1 MPFDK
6 VPLVMIPRFGPT
18 GGLAMCQASVLI
30 PSRQW
35 SGLARS
41 PERKRPVPVATRI
54 GRTNT
59 CCYDLSPFSSAY
71 SGLSCAQ
78 SLAQAA
84 LAIAPY
90 RHMIC
95 LLWKSGIS
103 LAAENSKLKACID
116 KGRWVTRIRKHNDHA
131 GRLSDPPFAKPLTY
145 LAQGSP
151 AWGTNYISMLCQ
163 YRLSNG

>member
-18 GGLAMCQASVLI
+18 GGLAMCQASVEPCL
-30 PSRQW
+30 
-35 SGLARS
+35 G
-41 PERKRPVPVATRI
+41 
-54 GRTNT
+54 
-59 CCYDLSPFSSAY
+59 
-71 SGLSCAQ
+71 
-78 SLAQAA
+78 A

-131 GRLSDPPFAKPLTY
+131 GNLSEPPFAKPLSY
-145 LAQGSP
+145 LTQGSP
-151 AWGTNYISMLCQ
+151 AWGTTSSFA
-163 YRLSNG
+163 R